1 MRRSSIRSGASP
13 GAIANSPRFQR
24 HNRVCT
30 NVSRHHCRQRLS
42 VRTGIPHLRLIDS
55 NRAPSATTSALTIAN
70 SGATRKR
77 RPKKRAEGGVTRRR
91 QRQQHRLHRRASA
104 LSSAA
109 RPWDLRGYVALCSA
123 APQCGHP
130 PERHRAASASSTCS
144 RKVQTRALQHM
155 ECRKILCDTGDR
167 LQGSGHASRDT
178 LPGALLA
185 SSPGGTHLR
194 TSPSASRIPSNPSR
208 ESAPAHR
215 AGARRCPNAA
225 LPAPNPPARR
235 DPAHDRHHHP
245 RKTH

>member
-30 NVSRHHCRQRLS
+30 NVSRHHCRQRFS

-55 NRAPSATTSALTIAN
+55 NRAPSASTSALTIAN
-70 SGATRKR
+70 SGSTRKR

-91 QRQQHRLHRRASA
+91 QRQQHRLYRRASA
-104 LSSAA
+104 LSSGA
-109 RPWDLRGYVALCSA
+109 RPWGLRGYVALCSA

-130 PERHRAASASSTCS
+130 PERHRAASASSTCL
-144 RKVQTRALQHM
+144 RKVQTRALEHM

-167 LQGSGHASRDT
+167 LQGSGYASRDT

-208 ESAPAHR
+208 ESAPAHSM
-215 AGARRCPNAA
+215 ACTSCAPTCP
-225 LPAPNPPARR
+225 PPSSMPSTPCAPTR
-235 DPAHDRHHHP
+235 D
-245 RKTH
+245 